1 MGQSIDLVIILVAF
15 SIAFTFGMGIYAYIL
30 LKKKLK

>member
-15 SIAFTFGMGIYAYIL
+15 SLVFTTGMGIYAFFL

>member
-15 SIAFTFGMGIYAYIL
+15 SLAFTAGMGVYAYFL
-30 LKKKLK
+30 QKKKLK